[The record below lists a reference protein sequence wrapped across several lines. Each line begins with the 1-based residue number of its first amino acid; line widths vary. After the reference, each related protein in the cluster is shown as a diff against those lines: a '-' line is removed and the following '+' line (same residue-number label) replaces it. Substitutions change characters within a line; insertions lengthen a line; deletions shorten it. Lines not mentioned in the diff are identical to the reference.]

1 MLCSSAIMNFN
12 KKIKFHCRL
21 SQKPVTSVKAVEG
34 MNKDGLIL
42 EGGSG
47 QTRGTAYDTP

>member
-1 MLCSSAIMNFN
+1 MCPSFAFGEESGLVASPT
-12 KKIKFHCRL
+12 
-21 SQKPVTSVKAVEG
+21 QKPVTSVKAVEG